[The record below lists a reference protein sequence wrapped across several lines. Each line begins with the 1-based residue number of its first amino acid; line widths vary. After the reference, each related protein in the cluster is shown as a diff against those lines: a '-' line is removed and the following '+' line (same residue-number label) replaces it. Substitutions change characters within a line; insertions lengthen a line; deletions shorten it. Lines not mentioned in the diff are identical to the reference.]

1 MAFKKSLQLNNGFT
15 AEYWRVV
22 SVPSNKLEDKGE
34 VVVVAYKDKA
44 TRDNNRTTV
53 ARKVYTVDSSSF
65 NFSGDLFEQAYE
77 IIKNKKEHKD
87 LLNPNATAFFSDAEV
102 V

>member
-22 SVPSNKLEDKGE
+22 SVPANKLDSKGE

-44 TRDNNRTTV
+44 TRDNNGTTV
-53 ARKVYTVDSSSF
+53 ARKTYIVDTSLF

-77 IIKNKKEHKD
+77 IIKNKKEQKD
-87 LLNPNATAFFSDAEV
+87 LLNANATAFFADAEV